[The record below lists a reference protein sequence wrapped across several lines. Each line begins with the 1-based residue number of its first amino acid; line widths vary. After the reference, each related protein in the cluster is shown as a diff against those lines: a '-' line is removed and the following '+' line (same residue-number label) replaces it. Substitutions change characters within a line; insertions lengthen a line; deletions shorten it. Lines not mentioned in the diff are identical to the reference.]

1 LENGQFERV
10 GSPETI
16 NVDIRVVAATNKD
29 LATAVQDGT
38 FRKDL
43 YYRLNVFPVEVPPLR
58 QRREDIP
65 MLAWSFVQEFSEK
78 MGKKIEMISR
88 KTTEHLQSYEW
99 PGNVR
104 ELRNVIERAMILT
117 KGTSLHVDIPQ
128 SIDSVHQQD
137 MGLEEFEKNHIID
150 ILSMTGWKVRGKNG
164 GAELLRLKPSTL
176 ESKMRKLGI
185 KRPKMSE

>member
-1 LENGQFERV
+1 
-10 GSPETI
+10 
-16 NVDIRVVAATNKD
+16 
-29 LATAVQDGT
+29 
-38 FRKDL
+38 
-43 YYRLNVFPVEVPPLR
+43 
-58 QRREDIP
+58 
-65 MLAWSFVQEFSEK
+65 M
-78 MGKKIEMISR
+78 
-88 KTTEHLQSYEW
+88 EHLQSYEW

-137 MGLEEFEKNHIID
+137 MGLDEFEKNHIID

-176 ESKMRKLGI
+176 ESKMQKLGI
-185 KRPKMSE
+185 KRPKSV